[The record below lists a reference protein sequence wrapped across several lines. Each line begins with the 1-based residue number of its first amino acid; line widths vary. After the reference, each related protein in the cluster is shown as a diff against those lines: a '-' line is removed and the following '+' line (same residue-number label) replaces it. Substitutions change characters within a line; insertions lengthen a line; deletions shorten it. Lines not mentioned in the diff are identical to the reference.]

1 MIFFSDCYSPL
12 FSLDDTSVGLPEANG
27 FILAGAIRAVVIAG
41 VGRRLAAVVAFG
53 VTFVDHLITGAS
65 WTPD

>member
-1 MIFFSDCYSPL
+1 
-12 FSLDDTSVGLPEANG
+12 
-27 FILAGAIRAVVIAG
+27 LADAIRAVIIAG